1 MLLFN
6 RYEYNPQTDLIG
18 KGGFSRVY
26 KAFDNKFKRFLALKI
41 YKTSEF
47 SERYGP
53 IAEIHRVIEL
63 DHPNIT
69 RYMDI
74 DEIEKENSFGQQE
87 TIQVCVMELLEGGN
101 LAKFYN
107 IHKDLYVFKKLIID
121 VLYGLSYL
129 HKNGIIHRDIK
140 PANILIKNTVDGP
153 IAKITD
159 FGISKRSDASTDS
172 SISALIVSIPYMAP
186 EQLNA
191 QKYGIEEKIHYNID
205 LWSLGVAVF
214 EIITGEILFKNT
226 DQDSSEQI
234 MANIIA
240 TEIPEKIKLLPKPF
254 NDFVSQCVIKDAKYR
269 IKTAEDLLPFLQE
282 QKDDK
287 HSQRVHWNKEEPQS
301 NFVFT
306 KAHDETDLNVYNE
319 GNQAGNIKTSG
330 EDSRLNAE
338 TILLEKQGNE
348 KQPLQLNDQIDQL
361 NFDEPRVYKTLP
373 EHIVGK
379 DNQTQE
385 KYDKTNELD
394 AGKTEEIQAYD
405 ETVVYEANK
414 VKNLPVLDYEK
425 EEHLVQEKKLIAEES
440 GREMPAQ
447 NSKEDRFNEISHINV
462 PPKNNNEDPILV
474 SSLQK
479 EKELGKVSLFN
490 RYDYVP
496 LTDLIG
502 KGGFSRVYK
511 AFDKKL
517 SRWVALKIYKTG
529 EFSDRYSPIAE
540 IKRVI
545 NLDHSNICR
554 YLDIEEIEKENTFGE
569 NEKIQVCV
577 MELLDSGNFADFYHK
592 SDKNP
597 DVLKKL
603 LQDVLNGISYLHK
616 NGIIHRDIKPANILI
631 KKTIEGP
638 VAKITDFGIS
648 KLSDSIN
655 NNTSS
660 ALIVSIPYMAPEQL
674 NPRKYGINE
683 KISFNLD
690 LWSLG
695 VTIFEVMTGKVLFK
709 NTDQDSSEQIMAN
722 IMAPELPEKINELPQ
737 PFRNIVSYC
746 IVKSANDRAQK
757 AEELLV
763 LLNSTFNDIELKAIL
778 SSENPDIS
786 TSIQNTMNASGSVG
800 AEPSVIDIKGNE
812 PTGTN
817 SLTDNADNNSKW
829 KKFTVVESTPELAK
843 KAEKNINYLKISI
856 GVAAVLFLAV
866 LLFYLFADRE
876 NKKLL
881 NDSTNTDTIGK
892 QSSTPASTT
901 VPPALETTVKNTPVN
916 TQTTEGSTISG
927 VNDEKNVAVKKD
939 KSEPITNKNLELK
952 DKNGKQVIKKGEN
965 SSVRY
970 LLILTSNEDCTVKM
984 NSGYSD
990 EIKAANPF
998 RIYLKSG
1005 NYIIEATS
1013 LRTSKTIIK
1022 NVEVTPE
1029 EGGGIGSIKLM
1040 F

>member
-53 IAEIHRVIEL
+53 TAEIHRVIEL

-74 DEIEKENSFGQQE
+74 DEIEKEDSFGQQE

-101 LAKFYN
+101 LANFYN
-107 IHKDLYVFKKLIID
+107 IHKDLYVFKKLLTD

-159 FGISKRSDASTDS
+159 FGISKRSDASGDS
-172 SISALIVSIPYMAP
+172 SNSALIVSIPYMAP
-186 EQLNA
+186 EQLNVK
-191 QKYGIEEKIHYNID
+191 KYGIKEKIHYNID
-205 LWSLGVAVF
+205 LWSLGVTAY
-214 EIITGEILFKNT
+214 EIITGEILFKNS
-226 DQDSSEQI
+226 DKDSSEQI
-234 MANIIA
+234 MANIISS
-240 TEIPEKIKLLPKPF
+240 ELPEKIKLLPAPF
-254 NDFVSQCVIKDAKYR
+254 NNFVSQCVIKDAKYR
-269 IKTAEDLLPFLQE
+269 VKTAEELLPFLQE
-282 QKDDK
+282 QKDNK
-287 HSQRVHWNKEEPQS
+287 HSQRIHWNIEVPQS
-301 NFVFT
+301 DTVFT
-306 KAHDETDLNVYNE
+306 KAQDETESNVYNE
-319 GNQAGNIKTSG
+319 GNQAGDIKTSG
-330 EDSRLNAE
+330 EDNRLHAE
-338 TILLEKQGNE
+338 TILLKNQGNE
-348 KQPLQLNDQIDQL
+348 K
-361 NFDEPRVYKTLP
+361 
-373 EHIVGK
+373 
-379 DNQTQE
+379 
-385 KYDKTNELD
+385 
-394 AGKTEEIQAYD
+394 QAYD
-405 ETVVYEANK
+405 ETVVLKANQ
-414 VKNLPVLDYEK
+414 VKNLPVVDYKK
-425 EEHLVQEKKLIAEES
+425 EEHLLQETKLIA
-440 GREMPAQ
+440 GEMPAQ
-447 NSKEDRFNEISHINV
+447 NLKGNRYAEISQTDV
-462 PPKNNNEDPILV
+462 PPKNNNEEPTIF
-474 SSLQK
+474 SSPQK
-479 EKELGKVSLFN
+479 EKEVGKISLFN
-490 RYDYVP
+490 RYSYVP

-529 EFSDRYSPIAE
+529 EFSDHYSPIAE

-554 YLDIEEIEKENTFGE
+554 YLDIEELEKENTFGE

-631 KKTIEGP
+631 KTTIEGP

-648 KLSDSIN
+648 KLSDSVN
-655 NNTSS
+655 NNSSS

-709 NTDQDSSEQIMAN
+709 NSDQDSSEQIMAN

-763 LLNSTFNDIELKAIL
+763 LLNSTSNDIEPKTIL
-778 SSENPDIS
+778 SLENPEIS
-786 TSIQNTMNASGSVG
+786 TLTQNTMSSSGFVS
-800 AEPSVIDIKGNE
+800 AEPSVTDLKGTG

-817 SLTDNADNNSKW
+817 SLTGNSDNKSKW
-829 KKFTVVESTPELAK
+829 KKFTVVESTHEPDK
-843 KAEKNINYLKISI
+843 KAEKHINYLKISI
-856 GVAAVLFLAV
+856 GMAAIIFMVI
-866 LLFYLFADRE
+866 LLFYLFAER
-876 NKKLL
+876 
-881 NDSTNTDTIGK
+881 
-892 QSSTPASTT
+892 
-901 VPPALETTVKNTPVN
+901 
-916 TQTTEGSTISG
+916 
-927 VNDEKNVAVKKD
+927 
-939 KSEPITNKNLELK
+939 
-952 DKNGKQVIKKGEN
+952 
-965 SSVRY
+965 
-970 LLILTSNEDCTVKM
+970 
-984 NSGYSD
+984 
-990 EIKAANPF
+990 
-998 RIYLKSG
+998 
-1005 NYIIEATS
+1005 
-1013 LRTSKTIIK
+1013 
-1022 NVEVTPE
+1022 
-1029 EGGGIGSIKLM
+1029 
-1040 F
+1040 

>member
-41 YKTSEF
+41 YKTSEL

-53 IAEIHRVIEL
+53 TAEIRRVIEL

-74 DEIEKENSFGQQE
+74 DQIEKEDSFGQQE
-87 TIQVCVMELLEGGN
+87 TIQVCIMELFEGGN
-101 LAKFYN
+101 LATFYN
-107 IHKDLYVFKKLIID
+107 THKDLDVFKKLIID
-121 VLYGLSYL
+121 VLNGLSYL
-129 HKNGIIHRDIK
+129 HKNGIIHTDIK

-172 SISALIVSIPYMAP
+172 FNSALIVSLPYMAP

-191 QKYGIEEKIHYNID
+191 QKYGIEEKMHYNID
-205 LWSLGVAVF
+205 LWSLGVAIF
-214 EIITGEILFKNT
+214 EIITGEILFKNS

-234 MANIIA
+234 IANIIG
-240 TEIPEKIKLLPKPF
+240 TEVPEKIKLLPTPF
-254 NDFVSQCVIKDAKYR
+254 GNFVSQCVIKDAKYR
-269 IKTAEDLLPFLQE
+269 VKTAEELLPYFKE

-287 HSQRVHWNKEEPQS
+287 HTQRIYWNKEESQS
-301 NFVFT
+301 DTVFT
-306 KAHDETDLNVYNE
+306 KAQNETESNVYNE
-319 GNQAGNIKTSG
+319 GNQAGDIKTSG
-330 EDSRLNAE
+330 EDDRLRAE
-338 TILLEKQGNE
+338 TILLENQGNE
-348 KQPLQLNDQIDQL
+348 
-361 NFDEPRVYKTLP
+361 E
-373 EHIVGK
+373 
-379 DNQTQE
+379 
-385 KYDKTNELD
+385 
-394 AGKTEEIQAYD
+394 QAYD
-405 ETVVYEANK
+405 DTVIIASQM
-414 VKNLPVLDYEK
+414 KNPAVVDYKK
-425 EEHLVQEKKLIAEES
+425 EEHLLQETTLIAE
-440 GREMPAQ
+440 EMPAQ
-447 NSKEDRFNEISHINV
+447 NLKGNRFDDISHTDI
-462 PPKNNNEDPILV
+462 PSKNNNEDPILF
-474 SSLQK
+474 SSPQK
-479 EKELGKVSLFN
+479 EKEVGKISLFN
-490 RYDYVP
+490 RYSYVP

-529 EFSDRYSPIAE
+529 EFSDHYSPIAE

-554 YLDIEEIEKENTFGE
+554 YLDIEELEKENTFGE

-648 KLSDSIN
+648 KLSDSVN
-655 NNTSS
+655 NNSSS

-674 NPRKYGINE
+674 NPRKYGVNE

-709 NTDQDSSEQIMAN
+709 NSDQDSSEQIIAN

-737 PFRNIVSYC
+737 PFRNIVSCC
-746 IVKSANDRAQK
+746 IVKSANNRAQK

-763 LLNSTFNDIELKAIL
+763 LLNSTFNDIEPKTIL
-778 SSENPDIS
+778 PSENTEIS
-786 TSIQNTMNASGSVG
+786 TLTQNTMNSSGSVS
-800 AEPSVIDIKGNE
+800 AEPSVTEIKGNE
-812 PTGTN
+812 PTGAN
-817 SLTDNADNNSKW
+817 LLTDNADNKSKW
-829 KKFTVVESTPELAK
+829 KKFTVVESTHELDK
-843 KAEKNINYLKISI
+843 KAEKHINYLKISI
-856 GVAAVLFLAV
+856 GVAAVIFLAV
-866 LLFYLFADRE
+866 LLFYLLADRG
-876 NKKLL
+876 NKKLI

-892 QSSTPASTT
+892 Q
-901 VPPALETTVKNTPVN
+901 L
-916 TQTTEGSTISG
+916 Q
-927 VNDEKNVAVKKD
+927 
-939 KSEPITNKNLELK
+939 
-952 DKNGKQVIKKGEN
+952 
-965 SSVRY
+965 
-970 LLILTSNEDCTVKM
+970 
-984 NSGYSD
+984 
-990 EIKAANPF
+990 
-998 RIYLKSG
+998 
-1005 NYIIEATS
+1005 
-1013 LRTSKTIIK
+1013 
-1022 NVEVTPE
+1022 
-1029 EGGGIGSIKLM
+1029 
-1040 F
+1040 